1 MHEPKIFTV
10 EVEVQEH
17 PDRTE
22 ARAVLDLEGGV
33 RGGWGRAR
41 RNPAD
46 ADRPS
51 IGDEL
56 AIARALVDLAH
67 HLGDEVAS
75 EIEAAEGTEAW
86 IHL

>member
-1 MHEPKIFTV
+1 MADPKVFTIEI
-10 EVEVQEH
+10 EVYEH

-22 ARAVLDLEGGV
+22 ARAVLDLEG
-33 RGGWGRAR
+33 RACGGWGRSR

-46 ADRPS
+46 HDRPT

-67 HLGDEVAS
+67 HLGHDVTSRIEETEGGPVEV
-75 EIEAAEGTEAW
+75 
-86 IHL
+86 HL